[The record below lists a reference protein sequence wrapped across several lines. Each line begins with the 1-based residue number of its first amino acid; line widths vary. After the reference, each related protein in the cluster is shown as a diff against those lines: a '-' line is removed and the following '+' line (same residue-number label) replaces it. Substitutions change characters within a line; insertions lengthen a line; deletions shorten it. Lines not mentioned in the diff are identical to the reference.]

1 MAVISNGTTIADAGA
16 FSVGLGDM
24 VHIKT
29 ITASNDANVDF
40 EHGSSSV
47 VLDGTYPIYLFKFIN
62 VHPATDTVEF
72 QFQANAAGA
81 TGFNETITSTVF
93 RAYHDESGSGQ
104 AVEYYAA
111 KDQANGTS
119 YQSITD
125 DVGNGNDESLAGE
138 LYLFNPS
145 STTFVKHFMART
157 TDYNSNDHN
166 LTWHTAGYFNTT
178 TAIDQIAFKFESG
191 NIDSGIFKLY
201 GLKDS

>member
-1 MAVISNGTTIADAGA
+1 MAIISNATTILDAGA
-16 FSVGLGDM
+16 FSVGLGNM

-47 VLDGTYPIYLFKFIN
+47 VLDSTYPIYLFKFIN
-62 VHPATDTVEF
+62 VHPITDSVEF
-72 QFQANAAGA
+72 QFQGNGAGE
-81 TGFNETITSTVF
+81 TGFNETINSTVF
-93 RAYHDESGSGQ
+93 RAYHDEGGTGQ

-119 YQSITD
+119 YQSLTD

-145 STTFVKHFMART
+145 NTSFVKHFISTFPIVHHAE
-157 TDYNSNDHN
+157 YNYNWYKGGYAN
-166 LTWHTAGYFNTT
+166 VTA
-178 TAIDQIAFKFESG
+178 AIDAVQFSMSSG
-191 NIDSGIFKLY
+191 NIDAGTIKLY
-201 GLKDS
+201 GIKDS